1 MSRVSGTYILPSNFE
16 VTGQMILD
24 ARLSVPNIE
33 DLYTAYVSNNYYK
46 KMVVTVENEDAQYML
61 VDVSKRTLPEG
72 WKKLGSDVEVDTELD
87 VNSNNPVA
95 NSAVTKAITD
105 NELVVSA
112 ALNDLND
119 RLSGVSN
126 DISSLDN
133 RVSALEQGGGTDPT
147 TQPSPTPGEAITI
160 QSSDGSVSVNLSG
173 SDYDI
178 KVASVDG
185 GTF

>member
-1 MSRVSGTYILPSNFE
+1 M
-16 VTGQMILD
+16 
-24 ARLSVPNIE
+24 
-33 DLYTAYVSNNYYK
+33 
-46 KMVVTVENEDAQYML
+46 
-61 VDVSKRTLPEG
+61 
-72 WKKLGSDVEVDTELD
+72 
-87 VNSNNPVA
+87 A

-173 SDYDI
+173 SNYDI